1 MIGLVVIEM
10 ASFVKKMAFN
20 PLDLKLESMKEFK
33 WLALDKFFQHAKC
46 GMSFMIFT

>member
-33 WLALDKFFQHAKC
+33 WLALDKLFKMQNVECH
-46 GMSFMIFT
+46 S